1 MFFPMGFLGVSI
13 VASVTKKSLSNSID
27 CFQSALVFSYHWFV
41 AQKWPFFAT
50 YPRLRSMGE
59 GRGND
64 GSVHFDQTIDY
75 HID

>member
-1 MFFPMGFLGVSI
+1 MFFPMGPYNNPLLQALRKRVRP
-13 VASVTKKSLSNSID
+13 ID
-27 CFQSALVFSYHWFV
+27 CFESALVFSYHWFV